1 MRPASIIRFDQLY
14 LGALALGIASSVFVY
29 VTTTAPLGSGP
40 SGDGLGRL
48 IEAVMIGLSAIG
60 FFISLLLWFFISRK
74 ASNVARWLL
83 VALTVIGTLGS
94 LPLLFQ
100 TAPMLPTV
108 VPLWQA
114 VVTIIGTTMQIAA
127 AWFLFRPDA
136 HAWFTHG
143 PKGMNPVG
151 FR

>member
-14 LGALALGIASSVFVY
+14 LGALALNIANSVY
-29 VTTTAPLGSGP
+29 VYVSTIARLGSGP

-48 IEAVMIGLSAIG
+48 LEGVMIGLSAIG
-60 FFISLLLWFFISRK
+60 FVISLLLWFFISRK
-74 ASNVARWLL
+74 ASNVAKWLL
-83 VALTVIGTLGS
+83 VVLTVIGTLGS
-94 LPLLFQ
+94 LPLLLQ

-114 VVTIIGTTMQIAA
+114 VVTLIVTAMEIAA
-127 AWFLFRPDA
+127 MWFLFRPDA
-136 HAWFTHG
+136 NAWFAHG
-143 PKGMNPVG
+143 TKHMGPTD